1 MHREGSAEH
10 VEAPGHAGL
19 CLPLGRAD
27 LTEKAEQGAWRPQVA
42 QALSPPEKRRLDCE
56 AGQKLS
62 HSSEPIPAVSPH

>member
-19 CLPLGRAD
+19 CLPLGRTD

-42 QALSPPEKRRLDCE
+42 QALSPPEKRGLDRE
-56 AGQKLS
+56 G
-62 HSSEPIPAVSPH
+62 